1 MTKHGNNCRFLQN
14 KGKKMYLFLM
24 IVGGVVC
31 VTAMTLSFIDI
42 QDDPNGG
49 NTLFTIAVVGLVIVW
64 SAIALSAFLQ

>member
-1 MTKHGNNCRFLQN
+1 
-14 KGKKMYLFLM
+14 MYLFLM